1 VFYLIF
7 FLSFSYTFSPV
18 LFPPVSY
25 FSSMEQL
32 MYFGVGRGG
41 GVFSSI

>member
-7 FLSFSYTFSPV
+7 FLSFSYTFFPV
-18 LFPPVSY
+18 LFPPFSY

-32 MYFGVGRGG
+32 M
-41 GVFSSI
+41 